1 MNILW
6 VKTELL
12 HPLDKGGKLRSY
24 HMLRELKRNGLHRI
38 TYITLDDG
46 RGGREA
52 RAQASEYCDEL
63 VRIPF
68 HPPAKGSIGFYVD
81 LALNLFSKLPYAV
94 ARYRSAALQ
103 RAINAR
109 VAAGDVDLVVCD
121 FLAPSVNVSEDL
133 PCPAVLFEHNVEAL
147 IWKRHSEVAAN
158 PLKRGYLAVQ
168 WERMRAFE
176 ARECRRYDYVVT
188 VSPEDRILVSQEYGT
203 ETVAD
208 VPTGVDTEYFTPSGT
223 QPRDGLNMVFTGSMD
238 WMPNDDAVRFFLGG
252 VWPRIRAALPNATFT
267 VVGRNPSA
275 ALVALS
281 SQETGV
287 TVTGRVDDVRPYM
300 ERAAVYLV
308 PLRIGG
314 GTRLKIFEAMAMGL
328 PVVSTWVGAE
338 GLPVTDGQDIV
349 LADAPEQF
357 ANAAVRLL
365 TDQARAHAIGDEAS
379 RAVRARAG
387 WDRAARVFDEICG
400 RVLARAPDTAETG
413 VHP

>member
-46 RGGREA
+46 HGGREA
-52 RAQASEYCDEL
+52 RQQAGEYCDEL
-63 VRIPF
+63 VTIPF
-68 HPPAKGSIGFYVD
+68 HPPAKGSIRFYVD
-81 LALNLFSKLPYAV
+81 LVLNLFSKLPYAV

-103 RAINAR
+103 RAIDAR
-109 VAAGDVDLVVCD
+109 VAAGDVDIVVCD

-168 WERMRAFE
+168 WKRMRAFE

-188 VSPEDRILVSQEYGT
+188 VSPEDRILVSQEYT
-203 ETVAD
+203 IETVAD
-208 VPTGVDTEYFTPSGT
+208 VPTGVDTAYFTPSGT
-223 QPRDGLNMVFTGSMD
+223 QPRDRLNMVFTGSMD

-252 VWPRIRAALPNATFT
+252 VWPRIRATVPNATFT

-281 SQETGV
+281 SQEPGV
-287 TVTGRVDDVRPYM
+287 TVTGRVEDVRPYM

-328 PVVSTWVGAE
+328 PVVSTWIGAE
-338 GLPVTDGQDIV
+338 GLPVTDGENIV

-357 ANAAVRLL
+357 ANAAVQLL
-365 TDQARAHAIGDEAS
+365 TDQARAHAIGDEAA
-379 RAVRARAG
+379 RTVRARAG
-387 WDRAARVFDEICG
+387 WDRAAHEFDKICG
-400 RVLARAPDTAETG
+400 RVLARGPETAEAG